1 MGASRLFGPGADVEC
16 EGRKMNTLLRSGL
29 VLFTILALA
38 ALPRTSAAY
47 TPESP
52 EVRAVIKK
60 GLKYLETSKEGR
72 LGGRCLIGMAFLK
85 DGADENHPKVK
96 EAVDACLAATKGEA
110 KAINTDI
117 YSTGIAIIFL
127 CTLNPS
133 KYQNEIVKLRDS
145 LEDRQKSCGGWGYP
159 DKETGDTSM
168 TQYGMLSYWEMNAV
182 GIPVSMDSTE
192 RVTEWLIRTQDPQG
206 NWGYQGKE
214 ATDTDRMVLVK
225 QEPGRLGMSAA
236 ALGCTYMAADLL
248 GISELHSDLDS
259 GLPPALRPLKKVA
272 KKGPATN
279 KVDQRLL
286 RAAQDRGKTW
296 LSKNYK
302 IDPDGFTHYYLYALE
317 RCRSFMEAAA
327 GRSVK
332 EPTWYNDGY
341 EYLKKTQKPDGSW
354 KQQEGYEDVN
364 TAFGVLF
371 LLRSTKKAIERA
383 KSYGDGSLLAGRGL
397 PTEIQEVR
405 VRGGQVAAKKI
416 AIPTNELIEI
426 LSKADHSQFAAVVA
440 DVDLLRDRIKAATA
454 DERQE
459 HLKRLRALAAT
470 GVPDAR
476 VTAVRVLS
484 LLRDLESCP
493 AVIAALDDPDWQVVL
508 AADEGLKFMG
518 WKTGGAALADKP
530 DNKARAAAKDR
541 WKQWYLTIR
550 PDAELE

>member
-1 MGASRLFGPGADVEC
+1 MKALVRPV
-16 EGRKMNTLLRSGL
+16 L
-29 VLFTILALA
+29 VLFGA
-38 ALPRTSAAY
+38 ALLSAVLPQTATAY

-60 GLKYLETSKEGR
+60 GLKYLETAKEGR
-72 LGGRCLIGMAFLK
+72 LGGRCLIAMAFLK
-85 DGADENHPKVK
+85 DGADEKHPKVV

-110 KAINTDI
+110 KAINADI

-133 KYQNEIVKLRDS
+133 KYQPEIVKLRDS
-145 LEDRQKSCGGWGYP
+145 LEERQKKHGGWGYP

-168 TQYGMLSYWEMNAV
+168 TQYAVLSYWEMSAV
-182 GIPVSMDSTE
+182 GIPISTKSTE
-192 RVTEWLIRTQDPQG
+192 EVAEWLLRTQDPGG

-214 ATDTDRMVLVK
+214 TTDTDKLVK
-225 QEPGRLGMSAA
+225 QDSNKPGMTAA

-248 GISELHSDLDS
+248 GLSELHSDLDS
-259 GLPPALRPLKKVA
+259 SLPPALRPLKKA
-272 KKGPATN
+272 QQKKGPLTVR
-279 KVDQRLL
+279 VDARQL
-286 RAAQDRGKTW
+286 RAAQERGRSW
-296 LSKNYK
+296 LFKNYK
-302 IDPDGFTHYYLYALE
+302 IDPPGFTHYYLYALE

-354 KQQEGYEDVN
+354 KEQEGYEAVN

-371 LLRSTKKAIERA
+371 LLRSTQKAIERS

-416 AIPTNELIEI
+416 ANPTSELIDI
-426 LSKADHSQFAAVVA
+426 LSRADHPMFAAVVA
-440 DVDLLRDRIKAATA
+440 DIDLLRDRLKASPAE
-454 DERQE
+454 ERKE
-459 HLKRLRALAAT
+459 HLARLRALVTT

-476 VTAVRVLS
+476 VSAVRVLS
-484 LLRDLESCP
+484 LLRDLDSCP
-493 AVIAALDDPDWQVVL
+493 ALIAALEDPDWQVVL
-508 AADEGLKFMG
+508 AADDGLQFVG
-518 WKTGGAALADKP
+518 WKTATTSLGDKP
-530 DNKARAAAKDR
+530 DNKARAAAKQR
-541 WKQWYLTIR
+541 WTQWYLAIR